1 MESLDAFVGLTARL
15 ASTIHLD
22 EVADAVVRE
31 SAALGFGAVW
41 LAVLDE
47 NTGMLSTLKA
57 NIDGVDAT
65 HEFPPV
71 SSRDLRLPAGRAF
84 RDRRMV
90 NVQDPSSL
98 RVVDDDSD
106 RVPPD
111 GFALPRIAYGRLRG
125 RPFASGPLLGSR
137 GEPVG
142 ALGLSSYRGTQ
153 PIPDAVLTQGPVRV
167 FTDHLGLALE
177 RALRVGRL
185 DDSLR
190 EARETITSNAP
201 IKAVGQ
207 LTASVAHDLNNLS
220 GVALLAVEVGLRSPA
235 DAFKVMPS
243 IERANR
249 ASRALVASLQRI
261 AQPPSGEI
269 ETCQL
274 SAIIDDILTMLRPI
288 LRERSIEIDTEL
300 AAVPPVR
307 CNHVTIHRVV
317 LNLLVNAQDALAEVP
332 ADRRRIRLRV
342 RDADGMVRLTVSDT
356 GPGIAPAVLGR
367 LFQPFSTSRGGA
379 HLGVGL
385 ASSRTALQEFGGQI
399 EAHNAP
405 IGGAVFE
412 VSLVAAQAVA
422 EPPARPRP
430 PAAAITD
437 TTGRG
442 RILAV
447 DDDID
452 VVNIIQEYLN
462 PLGYEVATATDPA
475 RALDVASS
483 QGFDLVLCDI
493 GMPGHSGL
501 DMPRA
506 LRERG
511 YGGKLIL
518 MTGWDSHALSTDPR
532 LSECDTLLK
541 KPFRGAELVDAISAL
556 LAHGSG

>member
-1 MESLDAFVGLTARL
+1 MELLDALVGLTARL
-15 ASTIHLD
+15 ASTVRLD
-22 EVADAVVRE
+22 EVVDAVVRE
-31 SAALGFGAVW
+31 SLALEFGAVW

-47 NTGMLSTLKA
+47 PTGMLSTIKA
-57 NIDGVDAT
+57 VIDGVDAT
-65 HEFPPV
+65 HEFPAV
-71 SSRDLRLPAGRAF
+71 SSRDMRLPAGRGF
-84 RDRRMV
+84 RERRMV
-90 NVQDPSSL
+90 NVTEPDSVH
-98 RVVDDDSD
+98 VVDNEAD
-106 RVPPD
+106 RVPSSE
-111 GFALPRIAYGRLRG
+111 FALPRIAYGRLRG
-125 RPFASGPLLGSR
+125 RPFTSGPLMGRS

-142 ALGLSSYRGTQ
+142 ALGLSSYRGMQ
-153 PIPDAVLTQGPVRV
+153 PIPDALLTHGAVRV
-167 FTDHLGLALE
+167 FVDHLGLALE
-177 RALRVGRL
+177 RALCVGRL
-185 DDSLR
+185 DDRLR
-190 EARETITSNAP
+190 EAQETITNYAP

-243 IERANR
+243 IDRANR
-249 ASRALVASLQRI
+249 AGRALVESLQRI
-261 AQPPSGEI
+261 TRPPSGEA
-269 ETCQL
+269 ETSQL
-274 SAIIDDILTMLRPI
+274 SGIIDDLLTMLRPI
-288 LRERSIEIDTEL
+288 LRERSIEVDAEL

-307 CNHVTIHRVV
+307 CDEVLIHRVV

-332 ADRRRIRLRV
+332 PDRRRIQLRV
-342 RDADGMVRLTVSDT
+342 RSDDGMVRLTVSDT
-356 GPGIAPAVLGR
+356 GPGIAPEVLGR
-367 LFQPFSTSRGGA
+367 LFQPFSTSRGGP

-385 ASSRTALQEFGGQI
+385 ASSRAALQELGGQI
-399 EAHNAP
+399 EAHNAAT
-405 IGGAVFE
+405 GGAVFE
-412 VSLVAAQAVA
+412 VALVAASAATAPSAPACPPVA
-422 EPPARPRP
+422 A
-430 PAAAITD
+430 TD

-462 PLGYEVATATDPA
+462 PLGYDVATATDPT

-518 MTGWDSHALSTDPR
+518 MTGWDSHALATDPR
-532 LSECDTLLK
+532 LAECDMLLK
-541 KPFRGAELVDAISAL
+541 KPFRGAELLDAISGL
-556 LAHGSG
+556 LAHGGG

>member
-1 MESLDAFVGLTARL
+1 MELLDALVGLTARL
-15 ASTIHLD
+15 ASTFRLD

-31 SAALGFGAVW
+31 SLELGFGAVW

-47 NTGMLSTLKA
+47 RTGMLSTLKSV
-57 NIDGVDAT
+57 IDGVDAT
-65 HEFPPV
+65 HEFPVV
-71 SSRDLRLPAGRAF
+71 SSRDLRLPAGRGF
-84 RDRRMV
+84 RERRMV
-90 NVQDPSSL
+90 NITDPGSL
-98 RVVDDDSD
+98 RVVDHDSD
-106 RVPPD
+106 RIPPNEL
-111 GFALPRIAYGRLRG
+111 ALPRVAYGRLRG

-142 ALGLSSYRGTQ
+142 ALGLSAYRGMQ
-153 PIPDAVLTQGPVRV
+153 PIPDAVLTQGSVRV

-177 RALRVGRL
+177 RALRVAQLSDG
-185 DDSLR
+185 LR
-190 EARETITSNAP
+190 EAQETITTSAP

-243 IERANR
+243 IDRANR

-261 AQPPSGEI
+261 ARPPSGEI
-269 ETCQL
+269 ETSQL
-274 SAIIDDILTMLRPI
+274 SGIIDDILTMLRPI
-288 LRERSIEIDTEL
+288 LRERSIEVETEL

-307 CNHVTIHRVV
+307 CDEVMIHRVV

-332 ADRRRIRLRV
+332 ADRRRIRLRLGYT
-342 RDADGMVRLTVSDT
+342 DGMVRLIVSDS
-356 GPGIAPAVLGR
+356 GPGIAPDVLGR

-399 EAHNAP
+399 EAHNAAT
-405 IGGAVFE
+405 GGAVFE
-412 VSLVAAQAVA
+412 VSLVAATAA
-422 EPPARPRP
+422 TEPSPPRRQP
-430 PAAAITD
+430 IATTD

-532 LSECDTLLK
+532 LAECDTLLK
-541 KPFRGAELVDAISAL
+541 KPFRGAELLDAISAL
-556 LAHGSG
+556 LSHGGG